1 MKNAST
7 FTTSRL
13 IRVLDMSA
21 LPVYE
26 VQFVPSERR
35 LNDRRSAPLN
45 AALPVDLKADRRII
59 FGRRNDECKMAYLKI
74 I

>member
-1 MKNAST
+1 
-7 FTTSRL
+7 
-13 IRVLDMSA
+13 MSA

-35 LNDRRSAPLN
+35 LNDRRLAPLN
-45 AALPVDLKADRRII
+45 AALPVDLKADRRIL
-59 FGRRNDECKMAYLKI
+59 FGRRNEERKMVYLKI

>member
-1 MKNAST
+1 
-7 FTTSRL
+7 
-13 IRVLDMSA
+13 MSA

-35 LNDRRSAPLN
+35 LNDRRSASLN
-45 AALPVDLKADRRII
+45 AALPVDLKADRRIL
-59 FGRRNDECKMAYLKI
+59 FGRRNDERKMAYLKI